1 MSDINVNWKK
11 DTSMRGDHLDDRTR
25 LWVVEATD
33 RCYHSRGE
41 STHGMDDASDSGHPA
56 APSLKSFQP
65 NHRTPDGMEDD
76 QKRWCDR
83 CREAFSDGASVWT
96 VTLTVPRTER
106 FTEIPEDSLG
116 RDEGALFLESGERA
130 VAADRAAET
139 AVSDIMARTTD
150 IQIDSERTA
159 SASPT
164 GHVGHGRLVLRQLI
178 GGWYSAVEPSPVADR
193 ITALMRGNAPLSE
206 RWAVA
211 VVVERSHNKDSH
223 TVTVYVEDDEEDEAA
238 AELAEFLDRC
248 ATPAFAGL
256 QRID

>member
-1 MSDINVNWKK
+1 MSDSNVGWKR
-11 DTSMRGDHLDDRTR
+11 DTSMTGDHLDDRTR
-25 LWVVEATD
+25 LWIVEATD

-41 STHGMDDASDSGHPA
+41 STHGMDDVSDSGHPA
-56 APSLKSFQP
+56 VPPLESFQP

-76 QKRWCDR
+76 QKRRCDR
-83 CREAFSDGASVWT
+83 CREAFSDGASAWT
-96 VTLTVPRTER
+96 VTLTVPGTER
-106 FTEIPEDSLG
+106 FTEIPEDSLD

-130 VAADRAAET
+130 VAVET
-139 AVSDIMARTTD
+139 AVSDIMARTMD
-150 IQIDSERTA
+150 IQIDSGRTA

-164 GHVGHGRLVLRQLI
+164 RCVGHGRLVLRRLI